1 MTRECREQQVEKH
14 SNQLWQSTALLTMA
28 LLTTALLTMALLTMA
43 LLTTALLT
51 MALLTMALLTM
62 APLTMAPL
70 TMALH
75 TMAPLTMAPLTMAP
89 LPMALAPLPVALA
102 PPTMA
107 LAPLT
112 MALAP
117 LTMAL
122 APPTMAL
129 APLTMA
135 LAPPTMAH
143 LRVVPGVMRSRAV
156 EAAVAPLLS
165 GGPLEERLVG
175 EARHVDVNDPKVR
188 QREVLAPRVQAARRL
203 VAHAELKDVAR
214 GPATRREQRLVGG
227 AIVVL
232 GEPVRALVAAPLVE
246 QRW

>member
-1 MTRECREQQVEKH
+1 MWWHGTLEPRHALLTMALVAM
-14 SNQLWQSTALLTMA
+14 ALLTMA
-28 LLTTALLTMALLTMA
+28 LLTMAPLTMA

-62 APLTMAPL
+62 ALL
-70 TMALH
+70 TMALLTMALL
-75 TMAPLTMAPLTMAP
+75 TMAPLTMAPLTTAP
-89 LPMALAPLPVALA
+89 LTTAPLTMAPLPVALA
-102 PPTMA
+102 P
-107 LAPLT
+107 L
-112 MALAP
+112 
-117 LTMAL
+117 
-122 APPTMAL
+122 TMAL

-227 AIVVL
+227 AIVVF

>member
-1 MTRECREQQVEKH
+1 MPRSSSRRC
-14 SNQLWQSTALLTMA
+14 TAIYTHHGSCSA

-89 LPMALAPLPVALA
+89 LP
-102 PPTMA
+102 MA

>member
-1 MTRECREQQVEKH
+1 MWWHGTLEPRH
-14 SNQLWQSTALLTMA
+14 ALLTMALLTMALLTMA

-89 LPMALAPLPVALA
+89 LPMALAPLPV
-102 PPTMA
+102 
-107 LAPLT
+107 
-112 MALAP
+112 
-117 LTMAL
+117 
-122 APPTMAL
+122 AL

-227 AIVVL
+227 AIVVF

>member
-1 MTRECREQQVEKH
+1 MWWHGTLEPRH
-14 SNQLWQSTALLTMA
+14 ALLTMALLTMALLTMALLTTALLTMALLTMA

-70 TMALH
+70 TMA
-75 TMAPLTMAPLTMAP
+75 PLTMAP

-107 LAPLT
+107 LAPL
-112 MALAP
+112 
-117 LTMAL
+117 
-122 APPTMAL
+122 TMAL

-227 AIVVL
+227 AIVVF

>member
-1 MTRECREQQVEKH
+1 MPGVSKVGRGASVVARHALLTMA
-14 SNQLWQSTALLTMA
+14 LLTMALLTMA

-89 LPMALAPLPVALA
+89 LP
-102 PPTMA
+102 MA

>member
-1 MTRECREQQVEKH
+1 VWWHGTLEPRHALLTMALLTMA
-14 SNQLWQSTALLTMA
+14 LLTMALLTTALLTMALLTMA

-89 LPMALAPLPVALA
+89 LPMALAPLPV
-102 PPTMA
+102 
-107 LAPLT
+107 
-112 MALAP
+112 
-117 LTMAL
+117 
-122 APPTMAL
+122 AL

>member
-1 MTRECREQQVEKH
+1 
-14 SNQLWQSTALLTMA
+14 
-28 LLTTALLTMALLTMA
+28 
-43 LLTTALLT
+43 
-51 MALLTMALLTM
+51 
-62 APLTMAPL
+62 
-70 TMALH
+70 
-75 TMAPLTMAPLTMAP
+75 
-89 LPMALAPLPVALA
+89 
-102 PPTMA
+102 
-107 LAPLT
+107 
-112 MALAP
+112 
-117 LTMAL
+117 
-122 APPTMAL
+122 
-129 APLTMA
+129 
-135 LAPPTMAH
+135 MAH

-227 AIVVL
+227 AIVVF

>member
-1 MTRECREQQVEKH
+1 VWWHGTLEPRHALLTMALLTM
-14 SNQLWQSTALLTMA
+14 ALLTMA

-89 LPMALAPLPVALA
+89 LP
-102 PPTMA
+102 
-107 LAPLT
+107 